1 MGSKLIE
8 LSKKRE
14 LERTNKVITLPNNKV
29 KMVYLSYCHTKKMC
43 VVKQLP
49 NDTNPIMMTDS
60 LKSERYKKMK

>member
-1 MGSKLIE
+1 
-8 LSKKRE
+8 
-14 LERTNKVITLPNNKV
+14 
-29 KMVYLSYCHTKKMC
+29 MC